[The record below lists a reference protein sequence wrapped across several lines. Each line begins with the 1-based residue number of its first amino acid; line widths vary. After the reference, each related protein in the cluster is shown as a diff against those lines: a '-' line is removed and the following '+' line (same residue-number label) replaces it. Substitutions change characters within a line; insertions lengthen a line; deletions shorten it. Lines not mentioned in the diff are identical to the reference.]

1 MKIAQ
6 IAPLAEAVPP
16 KLYGGTERI
25 VSYLTEELVQQG
37 HEVTLFASA
46 DSCTSAELVPCA
58 RRALRLDDAVRDML
72 PHAIIMLEEVRR
84 RADDFEILHFHTDM
98 LHVPTFRHMAGH
110 TVTTLHGRLDLPD
123 LQPFYRK
130 FPDFPLVSI
139 SNQQRWP
146 MPPVRWAGTVYHG
159 LPLDLLRFNPSPQGQ
174 YLAFLGRISPEKGP
188 ERAIDIARR
197 AHMKLRIAAKVDAA
211 DRAYFEQK
219 VRPLLDDPLVEFI
232 GEIGEPQKSEFLGNA
247 AALLFPINWPEP
259 FGIVMIE
266 AMACGTPVI
275 AWPHGSVPEV
285 IDAGLTGFLVRSV
298 EEAVAAV
305 GEVPSLDRAA
315 IRRRFEQRF
324 SAARMARDYV
334 ALYRKLARTADTL
347 PRMVVPEIQNLPPLA
362 AAGVRIAARP

>member
-1 MKIAQ
+1 
-6 IAPLAEAVPP
+6 
-16 KLYGGTERI
+16 
-25 VSYLTEELVQQG
+25 
-37 HEVTLFASA
+37 
-46 DSCTSAELVPCA
+46 
-58 RRALRLDDAVRDML
+58 
-72 PHAIIMLEEVRR
+72 
-84 RADDFEILHFHTDM
+84 
-98 LHVPTFRHMAGH
+98 
-110 TVTTLHGRLDLPD
+110 
-123 LQPFYRK
+123 
-130 FPDFPLVSI
+130 
-139 SNQQRWP
+139 
-146 MPPVRWAGTVYHG
+146 
-159 LPLDLLRFNPSPQGQ
+159 
-174 YLAFLGRISPEKGP
+174 
-188 ERAIDIARR
+188 
-197 AHMKLRIAAKVDAA
+197 
-211 DRAYFEQK
+211 
-219 VRPLLDDPLVEFI
+219 LLDDPLVEFI